1 MNRQQLEELR
11 HAAVTIARKAGDAT
25 RMYFAKEIAVERKK
39 DASPVTEADR
49 KAEQLMRELI
59 AQSYPD
65 HNIVGEE
72 FGELQQGHPVTWI
85 LDPIDG
91 TQSFIHGIPLYTT
104 LIGITIDSEAHIG
117 VIYAPATGEMCHAAI
132 GLGAQYN
139 GKPCRVRSC
148 TNLSEATLL
157 STDITTIQSSGLMEP
172 FSGLLHACRVH
183 RTWGDA
189 YGHMMVASGR
199 ADIMFDPVLNIW
211 DAAPLL
217 PILREAGG
225 VFRDL
230 DGNET
235 ITGGNGISS
244 NRELLPD
251 ISRTLNK
258 PGR

>member
-1 MNRQQLEELR
+1 MNKQQLEELR
-11 HAAVTIARKAGDAT
+11 HAAVAIARKAGDTT
-25 RMYFAKEIAVERKK
+25 RAYFAKDIAVERKK

-49 KAEQLMRELI
+49 MAEQHMRELI
-59 AQSYPD
+59 AESYPD

-72 FGELQQGHPVTWI
+72 FGELQQGHAVTWI

-117 VIYAPATGEMCHAAI
+117 VIYAPATGEMCHAAV
-132 GLGAQYN
+132 GLGALYN

-148 TNLSEATLL
+148 TTLCDATLL
-157 STDITTIQSSGLMEP
+157 STDITTIQSTGLMDS
-172 FSGLLHACRVH
+172 FSGLLQACRVH

-225 VFRDL
+225 VFRAL
-230 DGNET
+230 DGIET
-235 ITGGNGISS
+235 IAGGNGISS
-244 NRELLPD
+244 NLELLPELN
-251 ISRTLNK
+251 RVLNK
-258 PGR
+258 KAR